1 MMRLR
6 RREVFAGG
14 LLALP
19 LLLGGTGV
27 ALARGL
33 GGPTQDNGTVVP
45 ASDAST
51 GSVGMSG
58 AGSVM
63 TCQASDAG
71 SGYGM
76 MGGGSSMMGGGAVT
90 TSSPAAAR
98 ALAHQL
104 AAGADIN
111 RQTNTVTYH
120 TAQVALAA
128 LASPDGQKDMTWNI
142 DGLVNP
148 TVVIPR
154 GAQVT
159 VHFFDA
165 DTGTPHGWELTS
177 TPPPYPSMVMM
188 DAQVAFPGAFAMP
201 VRGATAQQW
210 SGRTLQFTAA
220 TAGTLYYLCPVPDHA
235 GQGMYGTLIV
245 Q

>member
-1 MMRLR
+1 
-6 RREVFAGG
+6 
-14 LLALP
+14 
-19 LLLGGTGV
+19 
-27 ALARGL
+27 
-33 GGPTQDNGTVVP
+33 
-45 ASDAST
+45 
-51 GSVGMSG
+51 
-58 AGSVM
+58 
-63 TCQASDAG
+63 
-71 SGYGM
+71 M
-76 MGGGSSMMGGGAVT
+76 MGGGIGGAVT

-98 ALAHQL
+98 ALAQQL

-111 RQTNTVTYH
+111 RQTNTVTYR
-120 TAQVALAA
+120 AAALELVA
-128 LASPDGQKDMTWNI
+128 LASPDGQKDMTWNV

-148 TVVIPR
+148 TVVVPK

-210 SGRTLQFTAA
+210 SGRTLQFTVT
-220 TAGTLYYLCPVPDHA
+220 TAGTFYYLCPVPGHA
-235 GQGMYGTLIV
+235 RQGMYGTLIV

>member
-1 MMRLR
+1 M
-6 RREVFAGG
+6 
-14 LLALP
+14 
-19 LLLGGTGV
+19 TGQ
-27 ALARGL
+27 G
-33 GGPTQDNGTVVP
+33 
-45 ASDAST
+45 
-51 GSVGMSG
+51 
-58 AGSVM
+58 
-63 TCQASDAG
+63 SDAG
-71 SGYGM
+71 RGYGM
-76 MGGGSSMMGGGAVT
+76 MGSSGTLGGGSGMMGSGGSGMMGGAEGMMGGGIGGPVI
-90 TSSPAAAR
+90 TSSPAAAQV
-98 ALAHQL
+98 LAQQL
-104 AAGADIN
+104 AADADVN

-128 LASPDGQKDMTWNI
+128 LGSPDGQKDMTWNV

-148 TVVIPR
+148 TIVVPR

-210 SGRTLQFTAA
+210 FGRTVQFTAA
-220 TAGTLYYLCPVPDHA
+220 SAGTYYYLCPVPGHA
-235 GQGMYGTLIV
+235 KQGMVGKLVV